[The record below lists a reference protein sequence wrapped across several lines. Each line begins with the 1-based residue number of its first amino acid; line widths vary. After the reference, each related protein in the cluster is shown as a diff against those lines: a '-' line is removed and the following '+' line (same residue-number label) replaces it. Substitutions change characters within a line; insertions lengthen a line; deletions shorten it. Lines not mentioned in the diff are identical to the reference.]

1 MTIPYVRKP
10 YERVRSQL
18 SFHHEVLDEK
28 TGEILDTIHDD
39 GRTEQ
44 HHAESCDV
52 NCIIERYDRDGILPI
67 PKRQGMYADV
77 SNLNAYY
84 GDLILES
91 REKIATAE
99 AFLESEKEKLA
110 EAEKLK
116 KEAEAEAARKS
127 STTGQQAS
135 DSAPASDS

>member
-18 SFHHEVLDEK
+18 SFHIEVIDEK
-28 TGEILDTIHDD
+28 TGETEIIHDD

-52 NCIIERYDRDGILPI
+52 NGIIERYDRTGILPI
-67 PKRQGMYADV
+67 PKRQGMYVDV
-77 SNLNAYY
+77 SNLNQYY

-116 KEAEAEAARKS
+116 KEAEAEAARKP
-127 STTGQQAS
+127 STT
-135 DSAPASDS
+135 